1 MFCKVVAIDSN
12 RFRLKHERSKNIN
25 PKKVDPPLSEFI
37 RFDPRAGF
45 REFTPKGA
53 ETMTIETNDSQDNLL
68 PWLKTNEL
76 FGQFS
81 DVVLREFLAEG
92 EWASLQAGETLFRQG
107 DSGGFFC
114 IVHSGSLQVSVTQKN
129 GSVDILTTL
138 GPGKTLGEIQ
148 LLIGGTRSADVC
160 AIEETRLLKF
170 TRKAFDGLAQNSPE
184 ILHKFADIIRK
195 RLRRSQLVEILPHL
209 YGPLNPAMLKSIEE
223 AVEWVHVPFGQ
234 TLFRQGDQ
242 ESDLYLLVSGRLQVC
257 IPDKIGGER
266 KVAEIK
272 RGEIVGEMAMFTG
285 DKRTA
290 TIYAMRDSDLVRIS
304 RQAFERII
312 AAHPNIMMYFIQ
324 FIVKRMQDM
333 SAVAQR
339 HEKSLSIA
347 VVPGSSDV
355 PLTDFTRRLVE
366 SLALNGKTLHLSSA
380 SVDRHWG
387 ISGLAQESGTDPN
400 SIRLNA
406 WLDEQESSFTNI
418 VYEADPADTSWTKR
432 CLQYADR
439 SMIIARANADPKPG
453 ALETTLFA
461 ADSGVNRFHRIL
473 VLIHPDSCKLPTG
486 TSQWLRE
493 RQVESHYHVRQG
505 SDADMQRL
513 GRILTGNAVG
523 LVLGGGGARGFAHIG
538 IIRALNEAGIP
549 IDMVGGTSMGSM
561 IASMYAMGMD
571 NQTMIAAQK
580 EFITHKP
587 FNEFSLPF
595 IAMVRS
601 KRLDN
606 IMVDLYK
613 EVTIEDM
620 WLNFFCISSNLT
632 TAEMNV
638 HRKGSLWRA
647 VRASTALPG
656 IVTPVIED
664 NCLLVDGGLF
674 NNVPAD
680 IMKGICG
687 GNVIMVNV
695 SPEEDLL
702 ISDQF
707 KKTPSDMEVLWSHLN
722 PFKEKITFPRI
733 QDIMMRTIMV
743 GSERMKN
750 QTSKSADYIFSP
762 NLDRFGLLGF
772 EAIDDIVAAGYSY
785 GKERIKEL
793 QMKG

>member
-1 MFCKVVAIDSN
+1 MD
-12 RFRLKHERSKNIN
+12 
-25 PKKVDPPLSEFI
+25 
-37 RFDPRAGF
+37 
-45 REFTPKGA
+45 
-53 ETMTIETNDSQDNLL
+53 IETNASQDNLL
-68 PWLKTNEL
+68 DWLKTHEL

-81 DVVLREFLAEG
+81 DAVLRDFLAEG
-92 EWASLQAGETLFRQG
+92 EWVSLPAGETLFRQG

-114 IVHSGSLQVSVTQKN
+114 LVYSGSLQASVTHKD
-129 GSVDILTTL
+129 GSVDVLSIL

-148 LLIGGTRSADVC
+148 LLIGGTRSATVSAVEDS
-160 AIEETRLLKF
+160 RLIKL
-170 TRKAFDGLAQNSPE
+170 TRKAFDSLAQNSPG
-184 ILHKFADIIRK
+184 IVQTFADIIRT

-209 YGPLNPAMLKSIEE
+209 YGPLNPAMLTSIEE
-223 AVEWVHVPFGQ
+223 AVVWVHLPFGQ

-242 ESDLYLLVSGRLQVC
+242 ESALYLLVSGRLQVC
-257 IPDKIGGER
+257 VNDKLGIER

-290 TIYAMRDSDLVRIS
+290 TVYAMRDSDLVRIS
-304 RQAFERII
+304 RQAFEQII
-312 AAHPNIMMYFIQ
+312 ASHPNIMMYFIQ
-324 FIVKRMQDM
+324 FIVKRMQNM
-333 SAVAQR
+333 SAVAR
-339 HEKSLSIA
+339 RKEKTLNLAI
-347 VVPGSSDV
+347 VPGSPDA
-355 PLTDFTRRLVE
+355 PLADFSKSLVE
-366 SLALNGKTLHLSSA
+366 SLALHGKTLHLSSA

-387 ISGLAQESGTDPN
+387 ISGMAQESGTAPN

-418 VYEADPADTSWTKR
+418 VYEADPADTPWTTR

-439 SMIIARANADPKPG
+439 SMIIALAGADPKPG
-453 ALETTLFA
+453 TLERTLFA

-473 VLIHPDSCKLPTG
+473 VLIHPDASSLPTG
-486 TSQWLRE
+486 TSQWLQE
-493 RQVESHYHVRQG
+493 RQVESHHHIRWNNA
-505 SDADMQRL
+505 ADMKRL

-538 IIRALNEAGIP
+538 VIRALNEAGIP

-571 NQTMIAAQK
+571 QQTMIAAQK

-587 FNEFSLPF
+587 FKEFSLPF
-595 IAMVRS
+595 IAMIRS

-606 IMVDLYK
+606 IMMDLYK
-613 EVTIEDM
+613 EVAIEDM

-632 TAEMNV
+632 TAEMNI
-638 HRKGSLWRA
+638 HRNGSLWKA
-647 VRASTALPG
+647 IRASTALPG
-656 IVTPVIED
+656 IVTPVIEN

-707 KKTPSDMEVLWSHLN
+707 KKTPSDMEVLWSHIN

-743 GSERMKN
+743 GSERMKIE
-750 QTSKSADYIFSP
+750 TSKSADYIFSP
-762 NLDRFGLLGF
+762 NLDRFGLLEF
-772 EAIDDIVAAGYSY
+772 DAIDAIIDAGYCY
-785 GKERIKEL
+785 AQDKINEL
-793 QMKG
+793 QLKGSA